1 MSIALDIKLLR
12 PLPHHAMHFHE
23 VSSMKSFI
31 SGPRLLVACIAA
43 AQLIAISGAR
53 AQDKVDDKFSK
64 RAQRAAEVL
73 SELTAV
79 PDRSPPKSLLAAATC
94 IAVVPG
100 VVQAGLGVGGRFGF
114 GVASCRTASGWSL
127 PTFVGLKGGSVGFQ
141 IGGQS
146 ADVVLVFVNKN
157 AGRLASSS
165 FDLGAGASVAAGPVG
180 RNLSAETDYKLKAEI
195 YSYSKTKGLFA
206 GVSLSG
212 TKWEIDYDANKSVYG
227 TAPSLP
233 SGGDSKSVQT
243 LLSTDGSGAPGALRP
258 FLESLDKNVGEG
270 KES

>member
-1 MSIALDIKLLR
+1 MKKSIFDVRA
-12 PLPHHAMHFHE
+12 
-23 VSSMKSFI
+23 
-31 SGPRLLVACIAA
+31 LVACVAL
-43 AQLIAISGAR
+43 AQLVVVSGAL
-53 AQDKVDDKFSK
+53 AQDKVDEKFSK
-64 RAQRAAEVL
+64 RAQRAGEVL
-73 SELTAV
+73 SELTSL
-79 PDRSPPKSLLAAATC
+79 PDRSPPKSLLDAATC

-114 GVASCRTASGWSL
+114 GVASCRTSSGWSL
-127 PTFVGLKGGSVGFQ
+127 PTFVGLKGGSFGFQ

-146 ADVVLVFVNKN
+146 ADVVLVFVNKD

-227 TAPSLP
+227 TEPSLP
-233 SGGDSKSVQT
+233 NGGDSKSVQT
-243 LLSTDGSGAPGALRP
+243 LLTTGGGSAPEALRS
-258 FLESLDKNVGEG
+258 FLESLSKNAGAG
-270 KES
+270 TPN

>member
-1 MSIALDIKLLR
+1 MSSHTPRRPARTFARFAR
-12 PLPHHAMHFHE
+12 PL
-23 VSSMKSFI
+23 
-31 SGPRLLVACIAA
+31 LVLAA
-43 AQLIAISGAR
+43 ASQLIAVSALR
-53 AQDKVDDKFSK
+53 AQEQADDKLSK

-73 SELTAV
+73 SELVSV

-114 GVASCRTASGWSL
+114 GVASCRTPSGWSL
-127 PTFVGLKGGSVGFQ
+127 PTFVGLKGGSIGFQ

-157 AGRLASSS
+157 AGRLASST

-195 YSYSKTKGLFA
+195 YSYSKSKGLFA

-227 TAPSLP
+227 ETPKLP
-233 SGGDSKSVQT
+233 SGADSKSVQT
-243 LLSTDGSGAPGALRP
+243 LLTTDGDAAPAAVQP
-258 FLESLDKNVGEG
+258 FLQSLAKNVGAGTEP
-270 KES
+270 

>member
-1 MSIALDIKLLR
+1 MKN
-12 PLPHHAMHFHE
+12 F
-23 VSSMKSFI
+23 VS
-31 SGPRLLVACIAA
+31 GTRALVACVAA
-43 AQLIAISGAR
+43 AQLIAITGVR
-53 AQDKVDDKFSK
+53 AQNKVEDKFTK
-64 RAQRAAEVL
+64 RVQRAAEVL

-79 PDRSPPKSLLAAATC
+79 PDRSPPKSLLSAATC

-114 GVASCRTASGWSL
+114 GVASCRTATGWSL

-146 ADVVLVFVNKN
+146 ADVVLVFVNRD
-157 AGRLASSS
+157 ARHLAASS

-180 RNLSAETDYKLKAEI
+180 RNLSAETDYKLRAEI

-227 TAPSLP
+227 TTPNLP
-233 SGGDSKSVQT
+233 DGGDAKSVES
-243 LLSTDGSGAPGALRP
+243 LLTTDGSAASAALRP
-258 FLESLDKNVGEG
+258 FLESLAKNAGEG

>member
-1 MSIALDIKLLR
+1 MKTSIFRPHVLL
-12 PLPHHAMHFHE
+12 
-23 VSSMKSFI
+23 
-31 SGPRLLVACIAA
+31 ACLAV
-43 AQLIAISGAR
+43 AQLAIVSRAS
-53 AQDKVDDKFSK
+53 AQDEVDDKFTK
-64 RAQRAAEVL
+64 RVQRAGEVL
-73 SELTAV
+73 GELTSV
-79 PDRSPPKSLLAAATC
+79 PDRSPPKSLLDAATC

-114 GVASCRTASGWSL
+114 GVASCRTPTGWSM

-146 ADVVLVFVNKN
+146 ADVVLVFVNKD

-212 TKWEIDYDANKSVYG
+212 TKWELDYDANKAVYG
-227 TAPSLP
+227 TKPSLP
-233 SGGDSKSVQT
+233 NGGDSKSVRS
-243 LLSTDGSGAPGALRP
+243 LLGTDGSEAPPALKP
-258 FLESLDKNVGEG
+258 FLDSLEKNVGAG
-270 KES
+270 KDS

>member
-1 MSIALDIKLLR
+1 MKKTQRGTRAFLVCVAL
-12 PLPHHAMHFHE
+12 AQ
-23 VSSMKSFI
+23 
-31 SGPRLLVACIAA
+31 LVA
-43 AQLIAISGAR
+43 LSSLR
-53 AQDKVDDKFSK
+53 AQDDVDDKFTK
-64 RAQRAAEVL
+64 RVQRAAEVL
-73 SELTAV
+73 SELTEV
-79 PDRSPPKSLLAAATC
+79 PDRSPPKSLLSSATC
-94 IAVVPG
+94 IAVIPG

-114 GVASCRTASGWSL
+114 GVASCRTSTGWSL

-212 TKWEIDYDANKSVYG
+212 TKWEIDYDANKAVYG
-227 TAPSLP
+227 TKPSLP
-233 SGGDSKSVQT
+233 NGADSKSVRS
-243 LLSTDGSGAPGALRP
+243 LLATDGGAAPEALKP

-270 KES
+270 KDS